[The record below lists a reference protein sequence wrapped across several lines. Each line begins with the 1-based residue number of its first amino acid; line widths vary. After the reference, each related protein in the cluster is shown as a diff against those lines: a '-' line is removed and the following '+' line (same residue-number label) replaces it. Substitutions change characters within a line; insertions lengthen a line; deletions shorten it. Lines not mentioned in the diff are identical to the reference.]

1 MTKEEMNELAD
12 VIVEKM
18 YNKQKELDKEFIR
31 DLENSGIPIEVHQ
44 RVEDDQKLLMELS
57 KLKVM
62 LEAFKVNEQYE
73 EAGLCVK
80 RIKEIENIL
89 NGT

>member
-1 MTKEEMNELAD
+1 
-12 VIVEKM
+12 
-18 YNKQKELDKEFIR
+18 
-31 DLENSGIPIEVHQ
+31 
-44 RVEDDQKLLMELS
+44 MELS

>member
-1 MTKEEMNELAD
+1 MNELAD
-12 VIVEKM
+12 IIVSKL
-18 YNKQKELDKEFIR
+18 YSKQKELDKEFIK
-31 DLENSGIPIEVHQ
+31 DLENSGVPIEVHQ
-44 RVEDDQKLLMELS
+44 RVEDDQRLLMELS

-80 RIKEIENIL
+80 RIKEIENLL
-89 NGT
+89 NGM